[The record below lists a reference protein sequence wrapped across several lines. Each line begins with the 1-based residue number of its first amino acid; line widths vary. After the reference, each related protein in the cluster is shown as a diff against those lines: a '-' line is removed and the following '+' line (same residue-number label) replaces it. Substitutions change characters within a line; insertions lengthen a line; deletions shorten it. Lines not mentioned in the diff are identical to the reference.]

1 MKESKNNKVK
11 SGKNRKAGGGERSMT
26 GEVLTTDHTKNL
38 AAVSGALRV
47 SASFDL
53 VERHLTVS
61 GRDLCFFFVDGFAKD
76 SEMQRVMAHLLEMG
90 KVGTADEVM
99 RGLPYV
105 EVALTSS
112 LSEIVHA
119 VLSGQSCVI
128 GEGFGPSAVI
138 VDVRTYPSRTTAEP
152 DSDRVM
158 QGAHDGFVETLVTN
172 TALIRRR
179 IRDPRLTMM
188 HFNLGGASGTDVVMC
203 YMQGIADPQRVRR
216 LEERLRRLKPD
227 TLTLGYQS
235 LAESL
240 IRRGW
245 YNPFP
250 KIRLTERPDTASSQ
264 VLEGSILLICDT
276 TPQVMIIPTSIFAY
290 LEQTDDFYF
299 PPLTGSYLRL
309 VRMLMLVLSVMLTPL
324 WYLAVENAAA
334 LPPYLGFLVP
344 DKPGAIPI
352 ILQLLLVEVAIDGLK
367 IASMNTPD
375 MLSNSLSVV
384 GALLL
389 GDFAV
394 GVGWLSEDVILYMA
408 FIAIA
413 GFAQQNAELGYAF
426 KYIRILT
433 LIFVFGFGVWG
444 LLLGAAVF
452 VLLAATNTTV
462 DGGFGYLY
470 PLVPFDPRAM
480 KRLLFRLKK
489 RDGE

>member
-1 MKESKNNKVK
+1 MIK
-11 SGKNRKAGGGERSMT
+11 GKNGKTKTEK
-26 GEVLTTDHTKNL
+26 EVMWDDGVTLSDDHTKNL

-53 VERHLTVS
+53 VERHLTVA

-105 EVALTSS
+105 EVSLTSS

-128 GEGFGPSAVI
+128 GEGFGASAVI

-309 VRMLMLVLSVMLTPL
+309 VRMLMLLLSVMLTPL

-334 LPPYLGFLVP
+334 LPPYLGFLLP

-394 GVGWLSEDVILYMA
+394 GVGWLCEDVILYMA